1 MSITNHPFIY
11 TSISKQILF
20 NEFAPV
26 ALKQM
31 TIGVKLATKKDLES
45 RLNRLLIPHFG
56 NQEIKKITPLQ
67 VERWQSDL
75 TITGGSDITRRT
87 KQLLKKIFDRAIV
100 YEIIKENPTAP
111 TSKIR
116 DTQTE
121 LREIYSKY
129 EVSQMLQGADG
140 WLYLFILMMVSLGLR
155 SSEMIGVKFSDI
167 DWKSRKIYIQR
178 SIRWGKF
185 SLPKN
190 GLKRWV
196 DIPQGL
202 LKELDRAYRERI
214 EKSPKMDYIFISPRS
229 GSYWGDASSITKN
242 YFKPL
247 LKRLKIKYKTLYSLR
262 HTYATISL
270 QGGQNIGYISEQLG
284 HKNIKTTWDYYIR
297 YLHDEDDLQRADTIL
312 SF

>member
-1 MSITNHPFIY
+1 MSHSPFIY
-11 TSISKQILF
+11 TTISKQILF
-20 NEFAPV
+20 KEFAPM

-31 TIGVKLATKKDLES
+31 SLGAKTATKKDLES

-75 TITGGSDITRRT
+75 TLTGGSDITRRT
-87 KQLLKKIFDRAIV
+87 KQLLKNILDRAIV

-121 LREIYSKY
+121 PREIYSKY
-129 EVSQMLQGADG
+129 EVSRMLKSSDG
-140 WLYLFILMMVSLGLR
+140 WLHLFILTMVSLGLR
-155 SSEMIGVKFSDI
+155 SSEMTGIKFSDI
-167 DWKSRKIYIQR
+167 DWKNRKIYIQR
-178 SIRWGKF
+178 NIKWGKF

-196 DIPQGL
+196 DIPQDL
-202 LKELDRAYRERI
+202 LKEFDKAYRERI
-214 EKSPKMDYIFISPRS
+214 EKSPKMDYIFITPRG
-229 GSYWGDASSITKN
+229 GSYWADASSITKN

-262 HTYATISL
+262 HTYATLSL
-270 QGGQNIGYISEQLG
+270 QGGQKIGYISEQLG
-284 HKNIKTTWDYYIR
+284 HKDIKTTWDYYIK
-297 YLHDEDDLQRADTIL
+297 YLHDDNDLNRADNIL